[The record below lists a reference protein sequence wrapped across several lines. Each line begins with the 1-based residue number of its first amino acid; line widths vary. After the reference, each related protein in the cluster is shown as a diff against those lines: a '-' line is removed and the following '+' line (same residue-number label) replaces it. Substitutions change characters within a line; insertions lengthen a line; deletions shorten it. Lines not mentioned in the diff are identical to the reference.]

1 MNPHTIATQVRIL
14 GRIGCSVGTV
24 NTVLTCTAKPRTA
37 QMKRTMRS
45 FRVRTIIAATIRPGR
60 GSWLSEEVAL
70 AKGGRGELGW
80 DTEVLVVK
88 VSGGRG
94 GLGEPSGTGV
104 RVMELALLPEAWR
117 HREEEEGPS

>member
-24 NTVLTCTAKPRTA
+24 NTVLTCTAKPSTA
-37 QMKRTMRS
+37 QIKRTIRS
-45 FRVRTIIAATIRPGR
+45 FRVRTIIAAKIRPGW
-60 GSWLSEEVAL
+60 GSWWWLVVGL

-80 DTEVLVVK
+80 DTAVFVVK

-117 HREEEEGPS
+117 HREDEGPS